1 MTTELFEKYESQVR
15 SYCRS
20 FPTVFTRAKGSLL
33 WDTDGRE
40 YIDFFNGAGALN
52 YGHNPDFIKARIA
65 DYLASDGI
73 MHALDMYTV
82 PKAHFIDVLEN
93 QILIPK
99 GLDYKVQF
107 PGPTGTN
114 AVEAAL
120 KLARKVKGRSN
131 VFALMGAFHGMTL
144 GSLSLTT
151 DWGSRAG
158 AGVALHDVTH
168 VPAPYQYGDEFAL
181 NYIEMLLTDDHSATS
196 KPAAIIIE
204 TVQAEG
210 GVYVFSNEY
219 LQGLRRICDEH
230 GVLLVVDDIQ
240 IGCGRTGTFFS
251 FERSGVVPDI
261 VTLSKSIGGYG
272 MPFALTLFKP
282 ELDVWSPGEHN
293 GTFRGNQLAIVAATG
308 GLELSLAEDV
318 PGGAARR
325 GEVIGTYLREQV
337 APLLNRI
344 PQADVRGIGCI
355 WGVDVRSGET
365 AAAITRECFENGVI
379 MERAGRDNGVV
390 KLMPSLLIPDEEL
403 LAGLKVL
410 RDATAKVLA

>member
-1 MTTELFEKYESQVR
+1 
-15 SYCRS
+15 
-20 FPTVFTRAKGSLL
+20 
-33 WDTDGRE
+33 
-40 YIDFFNGAGALN
+40 
-52 YGHNPDFIKARIA
+52 
-65 DYLASDGI
+65 

-82 PKAHFIDVLEN
+82 PKAHFIDVFEN
-93 QILIPK
+93 QILLPK
-99 GLDYKVQF
+99 GLDYKIQF

-114 AVEAAL
+114 SVEAAL

-131 VFALMGAFHGMTL
+131 IFALMGAFHGMTL

-151 DWGSRAG
+151 DWGSRTG

-196 KPAAIIIE
+196 KPAAIVIE

-219 LQGLRRICDEH
+219 LQGLRRICDQH
-230 GVLLVVDDIQ
+230 DILLIVDDIQ

-251 FERSGVVPDI
+251 FERAGVVPDI

-308 GLELSLAEDV
+308 GLELSLQQDV
-318 PGGAARR
+318 PAGAARR
-325 GEVIGTYLREQV
+325 GGIIGAYLREQV
-337 APLLNRI
+337 APLLTSV
-344 PQADVRGIGCI
+344 PKAEVRGIGCI
-355 WGVDVRSGET
+355 WGVDVQDGNT
-365 AAAITRECFENGVI
+365 AAAITRECFDNGVI

-390 KLMPSLLIPDEEL
+390 KLMPSLLIPDDQL
-403 LAGLKVL
+403 VAGLDVL
-410 RDATAKVLA
+410 RAAIAKVLA